1 MFRWLSWLMSVIGH
15 ALLFSP
21 IIHLL
26 AWIPLVGKLLAA
38 IVFFAV
44 VIFALVWATMLH
56 FLILGT
62 SWLVYRPLY
71 GILMLSV
78 VGISICIMCIK

>member
-15 ALLFSP
+15 CLIFSP
-21 IIHLL
+21 VIHLL

-38 IVFFAV
+38 VVLFAV
-44 VIFALVWATMLH
+44 IILALVWATMLH
-56 FLILGT
+56 FLILGI

-71 GILMLSV
+71 GLLMLSLV
-78 VGISICIMCIK
+78 AVGIALLSIK